1 MTNNN
6 GQNNAQGLAQGTA
19 HTIKVKT
26 VENPK
31 FGAGNAIGMTF
42 GALFLVISV
51 LMVLSIFLMIPGFF
65 GILVG
70 AGIMIVSVPKASVE
84 CHACG
89 STCKAKMSEKAAK
102 CTSCQTGN
110 PIRWVDAKKAAKE

>member
-6 GQNNAQGLAQGTA
+6 AQGTA
-19 HTIKVKT
+19 HAITVKT

-31 FGAGNAIGMTF
+31 FGVGSAIGMLF
-42 GALFLVISV
+42 GGGFLVISV
-51 LMVLSIFLMIPGFF
+51 LMILSIFLMIPGFF

-70 AGIMIVSVPKASVE
+70 AMIMIASVPKANVE

-89 STCKAKMSEKAAK
+89 SEFKAKMSEKAAK
-102 CTSCQTGN
+102 CTTCQTVN
-110 PIRWVDAKKAAKE
+110 PIRWVPAVRKAKG